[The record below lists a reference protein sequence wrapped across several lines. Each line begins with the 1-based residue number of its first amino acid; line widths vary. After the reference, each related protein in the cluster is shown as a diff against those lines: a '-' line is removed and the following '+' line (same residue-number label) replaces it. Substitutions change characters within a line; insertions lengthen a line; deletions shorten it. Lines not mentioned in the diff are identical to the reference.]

1 MAEFME
7 GYRGPLHEPRGR
19 PIQDMSRR
27 APVSR
32 SRSPHE
38 PEYQDIGTNFV
49 RATIREQN
57 HRLVERYTPDQ
68 FHSCFH
74 CHHFVLQR

>member
-1 MAEFME
+1 ME
-7 GYRGPLHEPRGR
+7 GYRGPLHHEPRGR
-19 PIQDMSRR
+19 PLQDMSRR

-32 SRSPHE
+32 SRSPRE
-38 PEYQDIGTNFV
+38 PEYPDIGTNFV

-57 HRLVERYTPDQ
+57 YRLIERYAPEQ